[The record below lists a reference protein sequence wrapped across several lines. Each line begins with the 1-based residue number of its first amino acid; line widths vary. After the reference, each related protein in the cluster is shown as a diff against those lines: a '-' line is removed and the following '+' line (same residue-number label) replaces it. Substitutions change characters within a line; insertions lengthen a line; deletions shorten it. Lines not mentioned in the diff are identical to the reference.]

1 MIFFSVTVSGI
12 PSTETL
18 LTSSLVVCQLNAW
31 LMQTLVKCGWKIGYI
46 LRTSGKEADETCSLG
61 LQVIGT
67 TSYGFKIW
75 HLLLHGNRGDGG
87 TDHAAS
93 HKFFFLSSQLSCVA
107 GTVTLLCRT
116 FEWLHWFSSL
126 HPLLTL
132 ACFWAFLQ
140 PHKGYSEQKSKY
152 WLLHWWLKVLHFFYF
167 KS

>member
-93 HKFFFLSSQLSCVA
+93 HNFFFFILTAVLCCRYCHSALQDLRVIALVFLPASSPHLSLFLSLPSATQGLLRTEKQVLA
-107 GTVTLLCRT
+107 AALVT
-116 FEWLHWFSSL
+116 
-126 HPLLTL
+126 
-132 ACFWAFLQ
+132 
-140 PHKGYSEQKSKY
+140 
-152 WLLHWWLKVLHFFYF
+152 
-167 KS
+167 